1 MLLFLVKMNGR
12 EQENTENTKL
22 QKVEKGFSFQNC
34 IFKYSLFSII
44 LDVY

>member
-12 EQENTENTKL
+12 EQENTKL
-22 QKVEKGFSFQNC
+22 QKVGKGFSFQNC